1 MKKNHKRIDEKS
13 DSVAGEPIKNMN
25 VDRAL
30 QEAEEPKNKGRY
42 KCSRVFG
49 CLGRM
54 FSFPLLAVLL
64 WFWFVPVAVA
74 GCSPTNS
81 TSDPTAINSPSLP
94 TSLLDLQFGLS
105 LNGSR
110 GVGGQSNGSEVAALG
125 CDKFASFAA
134 AVGTAP
140 WPGNN
145 LSFGASWQ
153 FTGDGWFDPSWIGNS
168 SGDFGDAVLVIRS
181 HPPCWGWLILGA
193 SGFFGAGLFGGFVK
207 SKYKKRKKRRQQQ
220 KHRFLRNKTFPKPM
234 AAGNVAFKHVD
245 GLGVCA
251 NHMPD

>member
-1 MKKNHKRIDEKS
+1 MIQKEQMKKRTRNKKRIKENEKNNHKRIDEKS

-153 FTGDGWFDPSWIGNS
+153 FTGDGWFDPSLDWKFLWGFWRCCFGYKEPS
-168 SGDFGDAVLVIRS
+168 ALLGLVDFGSLWFF
-181 HPPCWGWLILGA
+181 WGWAVWWLRQIQIQKKKEKKAATEA
-193 SGFFGAGLFGGFVK
+193 SL
-207 SKYKKRKKRRQQQ
+207 
-220 KHRFLRNKTFPKPM
+220 P
-234 AAGNVAFKHVD
+234 
-245 GLGVCA
+245 
-251 NHMPD
+251 